1 MTVDIAH
8 IVPPVV
14 ALGFFLARMAE
25 VSTKRDVV
33 AGKKREGVTF
43 MLFMLCGILIIG
55 G

>member
-1 MTVDIAH
+1 MTIDIAH
-8 IVPPVV
+8 IVPPVI

-43 MLFMLCGILIIG
+43 MLFMFCARV
-55 G
+55 